1 MNHMAVGFRY
11 ALPNLRVAPILFAA
25 FALKV
30 SAAGL
35 CQEYESTVFSCPAG
49 KKTISVCASKTVTPE
64 SGYVQYRFGSKENI
78 ELATPN
84 AKTVAN
90 TVIHGYQKQG
100 SMTGR
105 AALMFTNNDI
115 RYVVWEYDEKPGR
128 GPAAHD
134 DFGAGVKVDI
144 SGKRILSIPC
154 TGLVTPTLLNSTV
167 VDDGALS
174 WPNSTPIS
182 RYITE

>member
-78 ELATPN
+78 ELGVT
-84 AKTVAN
+84 
-90 TVIHGYQKQG
+90 I
-100 SMTGR
+100 
-105 AALMFTNNDI
+105 L
-115 RYVVWEYDEKPGR
+115 VVVS
-128 GPAAHD
+128 
-134 DFGAGVKVDI
+134 GV
-144 SGKRILSIPC
+144 
-154 TGLVTPTLLNSTV
+154 LV
-167 VDDGALS
+167 
-174 WPNSTPIS
+174 
-182 RYITE
+182 